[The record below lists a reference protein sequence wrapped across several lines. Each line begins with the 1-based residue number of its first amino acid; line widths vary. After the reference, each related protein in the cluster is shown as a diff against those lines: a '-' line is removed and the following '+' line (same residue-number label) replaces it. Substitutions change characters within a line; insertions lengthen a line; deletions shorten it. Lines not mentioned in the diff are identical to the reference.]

1 MKQGE
6 EGEGTEQQVVPCGG
20 LLTDKA
26 AYISRGQMEG
36 IVDRPKEREG
46 LENC

>member
-6 EGEGTEQQVVPCGG
+6 EGACTEQQVVPCGG

-26 AYISRGQMEG
+26 AYISRGQLEG
-36 IVDRPKEREG
+36 IVDRAKEHEG